1 MNEQPHQPLW
11 YWGATLLLVVAGVAS
26 LWSPGQGAVR
36 AIRMPP
42 GLLGSGPT
50 MEELSDGFRLFRE
63 EVAQLTSEEQAE
75 VWQSLTRRSE
85 SISEQTL
92 YAFFGLKP
100 GEQQELLDRTI
111 DRIEQRYQMLQAAG
125 GYYGDGSR
133 GWIREVA
140 GEDYSRPFSEMTLD
154 ERLSLRR
161 DMWEDATP
169 HAFAMRSEFRRLM
182 NLRRVER
189 GLPELYRRW
198 GS

>member
-1 MNEQPHQPLW
+1 
-11 YWGATLLLVVAGVAS
+11 
-26 LWSPGQGAVR
+26 
-36 AIRMPP
+36 MPP
-42 GLLGSGPT
+42 GLLSSGPT

-63 EVAQLTSEEQAE
+63 EVAQLTPEEQAE

-92 YAFFGLKP
+92 YAFFALSP
-100 GEQQELLDRTI
+100 GEQQEMLDRAI
-111 DRIEQRYQMLQAAG
+111 DRIEQRYQMWQSQG

-140 GEDYSRPFSEMTLD
+140 GEDYSRPFGEMTLD

-161 DMWEDATP
+161 DMWEDATTQ
-169 HAFAMRSEFRRLM
+169 AFAMRSEFRRLM
-182 NLRRVER
+182 NQRRLQR
-189 GLPELYRRW
+189 GLPEYRRF